1 MAGAAAIRAEGLG
14 RRFGRRSAVESIDL
28 TVAQGEVLG
37 IVGPDGAGK
46 TTLMQLFAAILD
58 PTAGRCEVLGRDSV
72 REAAAI
78 NAAVGYLSQGFTLY
92 DRLTVEENLGFAA
105 RIRDVSPADYRQR
118 RGALLAMAGLEPFT
132 GRRAGQLSGGMAK
145 KLSLCTSLIHE
156 PPLLL
161 LDELSLG
168 VDPISRRELW
178 KLLYRFRER
187 GATVV
192 LTTAYMDEAL
202 QCDRIV
208 LLHEGRVRQS
218 GTPGALLGELQGRV
232 FELATGRPG
241 DALALLASAPEVQQ
255 AHPTASAIRIL
266 TRPGRALSAATAAG
280 LEAIG
285 KMMPATPTL
294 EDVFVAGQGEAPPP
308 RPPADLPAPSGISR
322 PALETVGVTVRF
334 GAFTAVDGVSLRVEP
349 GEVVGLLG
357 PNGAGKTTLMRVL
370 CALQPVSAGRARV
383 AGLDA
388 AKAPYALRQRIGY
401 VSQRFSLYPEL
412 TVAENLAFFAGAYGL
427 FRRARREAVAW
438 AAGQTGLT
446 GCEGALTASLSGA
459 QRQRLALAC
468 AILHRPPLLF
478 LDEPTSGVDPLARQ
492 RFWSLILALARS
504 GMAVLVSTHY
514 LEEAN
519 YCHQLALMHRGALVA
534 YGSIPELRAA
544 LAMPADAPVEALFVA
559 YIERAGEGV
568 A

>member
-1 MAGAAAIRAEGLG
+1 MASAAAIHAEGLG
-14 RRFGRRSAVESIDL
+14 RRFGRQSAIENIDL
-28 TVAQGEVLG
+28 TIARGEVLG

-58 PTAGRCEVLGRDSV
+58 PSAGRCTVLGRDSV

-78 NAAVGYLSQGFTLY
+78 NAEVGYLSQGFTLY
-92 DRLTVEENLGFAA
+92 DRLTVEENLTFAA
-105 RIRDVSPADYRQR
+105 RIRDVSPAAYRDR
-118 RGALLAMAGLEPFT
+118 RGALLAMADLEPFT

-178 KLLYRFRER
+178 KLLYRFRES
-187 GATVV
+187 GTTVV

-202 QCDRIV
+202 QCDRIA
-208 LLHEGRVRQS
+208 LLQEGRARQS
-218 GTPGALLGELQGRV
+218 GTPGSLLGELQGRV
-232 FELATGRPG
+232 FKLATGRPG
-241 DALALLASAPEVQQ
+241 DALALLASAPEVQRT
-255 AHPTASAIRIL
+255 HPTASAIRIL
-266 TRPGRALSAATAAG
+266 THPGRSLGAETVAS
-280 LEAIG
+280 LEAMG
-285 KMMPATPTL
+285 KVTPAVPTL
-294 EDVFVAGQGEAPPP
+294 EDVFVAGRGEAPAP
-308 RPPADLPAPSGISR
+308 RPPFDLPAPSGISR
-322 PALETVGVTVRF
+322 PAVETVGVTVRF

-370 CALQPVSAGRARV
+370 CALQPVSAGQARV
-383 AGLDA
+383 AGLDVTE
-388 AKAPYALRQRIGY
+388 APYALRQRIGY

-412 TVAENLAFFAGAYGL
+412 TTAENLAFFASAYGL
-427 FRRARREAVAW
+427 FGRARREAVAW

-446 GCEGALTASLSGA
+446 GREGALTASLSGA

-519 YCHQLALMHRGALVA
+519 YCHKLALMHQGALVA
-534 YGSIPELRAA
+534 YGSIPDLRAA

-559 YIERAGEGV
+559 YIQRVGKGA